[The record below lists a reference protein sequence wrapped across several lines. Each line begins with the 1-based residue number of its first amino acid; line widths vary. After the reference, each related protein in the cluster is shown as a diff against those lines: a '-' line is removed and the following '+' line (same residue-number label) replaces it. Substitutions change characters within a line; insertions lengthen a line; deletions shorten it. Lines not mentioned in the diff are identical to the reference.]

1 VFVSLLFILIMVPVF
16 SSVTADFTKLD
27 KKALAAAASID
38 KLPISE
44 VPENSAIREKL
55 KVGQLPDVNL
65 IGQKLFTNYNFPL
78 QVVGVLLLVATIGCV
93 TLSKKLH
100 GDDPDEE
107 TDHRMAKTLAK
118 SSAIPQVGKTSAPAS
133 GNLEPKEAVVA
144 EVKSPEAEVV
154 SSPKN
159 AKSDEKLGVV
169 YDSQPDDADDLTAL
183 KGVGPVIANKLN
195 GFGIFTFKQ
204 IADWTE
210 ENKSEFDVLLSF
222 KGRIDRDGW
231 ISQASELH
239 ANKSI

>member
-1 VFVSLLFILIMVPVF
+1 
-16 SSVTADFTKLD
+16 
-27 KKALAAAASID
+27 
-38 KLPISE
+38 
-44 VPENSAIREKL
+44 
-55 KVGQLPDVNL
+55 
-65 IGQKLFTNYNFPL
+65 
-78 QVVGVLLLVATIGCV
+78 
-93 TLSKKLH
+93 
-100 GDDPDEE
+100 
-107 TDHRMAKTLAK
+107 MAKTLAK
-118 SSAIPQVGKTSAPAS
+118 SSAIPQVDKTSAPAS

-195 GFGIFTFKQ
+195 SFGIFTFKQ

-222 KGRIDRDGW
+222 KGRIDRDDW
-231 ISQASELH
+231 ISQATELH